1 MSVNPAGSALYRH
14 PAARFRTMRTA
25 WLAALLLAAP
35 HTALIAAA
43 QDADRPPPDA
53 TPSEIL
59 DYVDRLMRGE
69 SSTGDVTME
78 VLTENWSRSMRMTVS
93 SLGTDYALVRILE
106 PRKDAGTA
114 TLKSGNEIWN
124 YLPKVDRTIK
134 IPASLMS
141 ASWMGSHFTN
151 DDLVKESRL
160 IEDYDDFDGAR
171 NGVEVW
177 EFVLVPRPEAPVV
190 WGSIRYQVRKDDL
203 MPIWARYYDEDKAL
217 MRTLTFGEYRKFGDR
232 LVPAVMRMVP
242 EDDPGEYTEVRY
254 EELEFDVDL
263 SPDYFSL
270 RQLRARD

>member
-1 MSVNPAGSALYRH
+1 
-14 PAARFRTMRTA
+14 MRVA

-35 HTALIAAA
+35 QAAPIAAA

-53 TPSEIL
+53 TPSEIV

-69 SSTGDVTME
+69 SSRGEVVME

-93 SLGTDYALVRILE
+93 SLGTEYALVRILE

-134 IPASLMS
+134 IPASLMG

-160 IEDYDDFDGAR
+160 IEDYDISIEFDGVR
-171 NGVEVW
+171 NEIDVW

-203 MPIWARYYDEDKAL
+203 MPVWARYYDEDDAL
-217 MRTLTFGEYRKFGDR
+217 MRTLTFGEYRELGDR

-254 EELEFDVDL
+254 EKLEFDVDL

-270 RQLRARD
+270 RQLRARN